1 MLQEDEVGLSVQVDL
16 YLGLHHLGQLG
27 EESRDA
33 LYVLFAIL
41 EHLN

>member
-1 MLQEDEVGLSVQVDL
+1 MLQEVEVGLSVQVDL
-16 YLGLHHLGQLG
+16 YLCLHHLGQLG
-27 EESRDA
+27 EEIRDA